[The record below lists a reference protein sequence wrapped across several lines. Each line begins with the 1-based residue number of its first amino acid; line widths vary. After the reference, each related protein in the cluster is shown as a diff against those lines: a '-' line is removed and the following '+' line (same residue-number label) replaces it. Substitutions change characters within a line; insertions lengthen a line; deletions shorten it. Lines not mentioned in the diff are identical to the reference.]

1 MASFGGW
8 DMPIQYPEGILKSH
22 LHTRQNAGLFD
33 VSHMLGVAVRG
44 ADRVAFMEKLCT
56 ADLQSLPEGMGG
68 LTVLTNEGG
77 GIIDD
82 CIVTNAGNK
91 RSNALSFSAA
101 FTKHCAAFT
110 KHCATFPAA
119 FPAAFFLAFPA
130 AVLATVPAAFY
141 AAFSAAFPEV
151 ASTTCRQRGPAT

>member
-1 MASFGGW
+1 
-8 DMPIQYPEGILKSH
+8 MPIQYPEGILKSH

-56 ADLQSLPEGMGG
+56 ADLQSLPDGMGG

-101 FTKHCAAFT
+101 FTKHSAA
-110 KHCATFPAA
+110 FPAA